1 MQISR
6 RMLPVLAGVL
16 FSLSLLVGA
25 ASADAA
31 GPATVTVRIE
41 GTTET
46 LVAPT
51 EVTTTSTPV
60 VKDGNPAH
68 SCLGTSAA
76 GALELATSGNWSGT
90 WFSGLGYSAETIA
103 GESHLFEEGAAANY
117 FWSFWLDNKAA
128 STGLCETE
136 LSSGDSI
143 LFFPEC
149 FSETNA
155 CPPSPNPLGIV
166 APGVAEAG
174 SPITVAVTSYANAT
188 GVPSPAAGVTV
199 TAGSV
204 SATTDAGGHATL
216 ALSSPGH
223 VVLHA
228 SSPGSV
234 RTEATVCVHKGN
246 DGTCGTSVGSSGGS
260 AGGATT
266 TAAPGQSPSTA
277 IAARIGSLL
286 DSHVYARGK
295 APRVLAGTVTTSAPL
310 QEVELRLTRRGP
322 QGRCSYFDSPTG
334 RFHAMRCG
342 AANGKYFKA
351 SNQKLFSYLLPETLA
366 PGRYVLDAQ
375 GVGVGGHLSPLV
387 RGTSR
392 IVFYVK

>member
-6 RMLPVLAGVL
+6 RMLPVFAGVL
-16 FSLSLLVGA
+16 VSLLSLSGA
-25 ASADAA
+25 ALAV
-31 GPATVTVRIE
+31 PVTVRVE

-51 EVTTTSTPV
+51 VVTTTSSPV
-60 VKDGNPAH
+60 VKDDNSAH

-76 GALELATSGNWSGT
+76 GALELATSGNWGGT

-128 STGLCETE
+128 STGICETE

-188 GVPSPAAGVTV
+188 GVASPAAGATV
-199 TAGSV
+199 TGGNV
-204 SATTDAGGHATL
+204 SATTDANGHATL
-216 ALSSPGH
+216 TLANPGTIALKVS
-223 VVLHA
+223 A
-228 SSPGSV
+228 PGSV
-234 RTEATVCVHKGN
+234 RTEASVCVHKGN
-246 DGTCGTSVGSSGGS
+246 DGTCGTSAGGSGGS
-260 AGGATT
+260 TGGATT
-266 TAAPGQSPSTA
+266 TTAPGQSPSTA
-277 IAARIGSLL
+277 LIARIGSLL
-286 DSHVYARGK
+286 DSHVYARDK
-295 APRVLAGTVTTSAPL
+295 APRILSGTVTTGAPL
-310 QEVELRLTRRGP
+310 QEVELRLTRRASK
-322 QGRCSYFDSPTG
+322 GRCAYFDGPTG
-334 RFHAMRCG
+334 RFQAMRCG
-342 AANGKYFKA
+342 AANGRYFKA
-351 SNQKLFSYLLPETLA
+351 SNQKVFSYLLPENLA
-366 PGRYVLDAQ
+366 PGRYVLDVQ
-375 GVGVGGHLSPLV
+375 GVGTGGHLSPLV
-387 RGTSR
+387 RGASR

>member
-1 MQISR
+1 
-6 RMLPVLAGVL
+6 MLPALAGVL
-16 FSLSLLVGA
+16 FSLSLIAGSVGA

-31 GPATVTVRIE
+31 GPATVTVRVE
-41 GTTET
+41 GTAET

-51 EVTTTSTPV
+51 VVTTTALPV
-60 VKDGNPAH
+60 VKDGNSAH

-149 FSETNA
+149 FSETSA

-188 GVPSPAAGVTV
+188 GAPSPAAGVTV
-199 TAGSV
+199 TAGSL

-216 ALSSPGH
+216 ALSSPGL

-234 RTEATVCVHKGN
+234 RTEATVCVHKGS
-246 DGTCGTSVGSSGGS
+246 DGTCGTSAGGPGGS
-260 AGGATT
+260 TGGGTT

-277 IAARIGSLL
+277 IIARIGSLL
-286 DSHVYARGK
+286 DSHFYARGK
-295 APRVLAGTVTTSAPL
+295 APRVLAGTVATSAPL
-310 QEVELRLTRRGP
+310 REVELRLTRRGP
-322 QGRCSYFDSPTG
+322 NGHCGYFDGPTG
-334 RFHAMRCG
+334 RFRAMRCG

-351 SNQKLFSYLLPETLA
+351 SNQKSFSYLLPEALA
-366 PGRYVLDAQ
+366 PGRYVLDVQ
-375 GVGVGGHLSPLV
+375 GVDAGGHLNPLA